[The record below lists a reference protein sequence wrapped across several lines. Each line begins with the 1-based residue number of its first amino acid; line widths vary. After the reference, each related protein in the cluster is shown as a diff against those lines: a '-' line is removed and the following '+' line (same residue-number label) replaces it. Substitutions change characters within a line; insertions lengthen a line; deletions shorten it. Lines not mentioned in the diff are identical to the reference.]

1 MSPPSPALDS
11 AVAAA
16 IISLL
21 EDGACDPARFESQL
35 ASLQA
40 RWGAQV
46 HTVLLFVLA
55 HLEFPP
61 EKARSHWRAV
71 LREWKALSAR
81 LGEPVDLR
89 VAVLHHFLRR
99 PRTLRNPAIVDL
111 RVLRRTHRSA
121 MLDELTRVHNYRYFQ
136 DSVAAEARRAERFG
150 LVVTLLMV
158 DADDFKAYNDAHGH
172 LAGNR
177 ALRRLAS
184 VLRRSVRQVDLVA
197 RYGGEEFAIL
207 LPSTPKLAALDV
219 AEKVR
224 RAVEKADVGADA
236 GKPIT
241 VSIGV
246 ASLPGDGAT
255 AHELVD
261 CADRALYA
269 AKAAGRNRVAAFSP
283 ERRDHPRMPAALK
296 GRFTA
301 ATPELHPLTTRNL
314 SEGGLAFV
322 TRHAVEPGA
331 IARVQLSLPP
341 ENEALECIMRVVRST
356 RAADGYHVSGAIVH
370 MPKAQAQRFRL
381 FLRSLRQASP
391 PKPPSPPKP
400 RPAGAARTRPPAAS

>member
-21 EDGACDPARFESQL
+21 EDGPCDPAALESSL
-35 ASLQA
+35 AALQA

-55 HLEFPP
+55 HVEFPP
-61 EKARSHWRAV
+61 ERARRHWRAV
-71 LREWKALSAR
+71 LREWKALAAR

-111 RVLRRTHRSA
+111 RILRRTHRSA

-136 DSVAAEARRAERFG
+136 DCVAAEARRAERFG

-172 LAGNR
+172 PAGNR
-177 ALRRLAS
+177 ALRRLAA
-184 VLRRSVRQVDLVA
+184 VLRRSVRRVDVVA

-207 LPSTPKLAALDV
+207 LPSTPKLAALAV

-224 RAVEKADVGADA
+224 QAVEKADVGADS
-236 GKPIT
+236 GRPIT

-246 ASLPGDGAT
+246 ASLPGDAAT

-269 AKAAGRNRVAAFSP
+269 AKAAGRNQVAAFSP
-283 ERRDHPRMPAALK
+283 ERRDHPRLPAALK

-301 ATPELHPLTTRNL
+301 ATPELHPLLTRNL

-322 TRHAVEPGA
+322 TRHAVETGA
-331 IARVQLSLPP
+331 IARVQLQLPP
-341 ENEALECIMRVVRST
+341 DDEPLECIMRVVRST

-370 MPKAQAQRFRL
+370 MPKPQAQRFRL
-381 FLRSLRQASP
+381 FLRSLRQAAP
-391 PKPPSPPKP
+391 TP
-400 RPAGAARTRPPAAS
+400 RPASGGQTRGPAAS

>member
-11 AVAAA
+11 AVAGA

-21 EDGACDPARFESQL
+21 EDGPCDPTALESKL
-35 ASLQA
+35 AALQA

-61 EKARSHWRAV
+61 EKARSQWRAV
-71 LREWKALSAR
+71 LRDWKELASR

-136 DSVAAEARRAERFG
+136 DCVAGEARRAERFG

-172 LAGNR
+172 PAGNR
-177 ALRRLAS
+177 ALRRLAA
-184 VLRRSVRQVDLVA
+184 VLRRSVRQVDVVA

-207 LPSTPKLAALDV
+207 LPSTPKLAALAV

-224 RAVEKADVGADA
+224 QAVEKADVGAATDA
-236 GKPIT
+236 SRPIT

-246 ASLPGDGAT
+246 ASLPGDA
-255 AHELVD
+255 ASANELVD
-261 CADRALYA
+261 CADRALYS

-283 ERRDHPRMPAALK
+283 ERRDHPRLPAALE

-301 ATPELHPLTTRNL
+301 ATPELHPLLTRNL

-322 TRHAVEPGA
+322 TRHPVETGA
-331 IARVQLSLPP
+331 IARVQLQLPP
-341 ENEALECIMRVVRST
+341 DHEPLECIMRVVRST
-356 RAADGYHVSGAIVH
+356 RAADGYHASGAIVH
-370 MPKAQAQRFRL
+370 MPKTQAQRYRL
-381 FLRSLRQASP
+381 FLRALRQAEP
-391 PKPPSPPKP
+391 AAP
-400 RPAGAARTRPPAAS
+400 RPADAARTRGPAAS